1 MTKVFWSWQSD
12 RPGKTGR
19 HFVREALE
27 EAIAAILANSD
38 LEESQRDLH
47 LDHDRKGAS
56 GSPDLARLI
65 LDKIKASRIFV
76 ADVTNV
82 GQSDETG
89 DDGRPKFLMN
99 PNVAIELG
107 YALATIGDAGL
118 LMVMNEAHGG
128 RRTLPFD
135 LSHKAGPIFYNLNA
149 NAAKSE
155 IDSAK
160 RDLIQKLK
168 EAIRECAITSRGNE
182 AMVAVPPPFFP
193 MTPKNGLARF
203 RAKGETLGATETFP
217 LLLPGEEIALAEG
230 HALWLRVFPA
240 VDSGYHRWAPTL
252 RDLIRNH
259 FATLMMP
266 LGSYSST
273 YRFVTSA
280 DGFGMVSMLQQG
292 LAEAVT
298 FVFETGEVWGI
309 NAFVLDNNGI
319 RTKDQSAGIIP
330 FAHTAIVEA
339 FTNFTALLRRPMEV
353 PTPYRW
359 ILGMEN
365 LKGRQLVIP
374 ALNGGW
380 SNPMGRCLVNEIVEE
395 GSYEPNQSHYKCLR
409 PFFEK
414 LVSRCA
420 LDPSEIMKGYPN

>member
-19 HFVREALE
+19 HFVRDALE
-27 EAIAAILANSD
+27 DAIAAILSNSD
-38 LEESQRDLH
+38 LEESERDLH

-65 LDKIKASRIFV
+65 LEKIKASRIFV

-82 GQSDETG
+82 GRSDEVG
-89 DDGRPKFLMN
+89 DDGQPKFLMN

-135 LSHKAGPIFYNLNA
+135 LSHKAGPILYDLKA
-149 NAAKSE
+149 DATKSE
-155 IDSAK
+155 IDFVRK
-160 RDLIQKLK
+160 NLIQKLK
-168 EAIRECAITSRGNE
+168 EAIRECATFSLGNE
-182 AMVAVPPPFFP
+182 ATVAAPPPFVP
-193 MTPKNGLARF
+193 MAPKNGLARF
-203 RAKGETLGATETFP
+203 RAKHDALGTTQAFP
-217 LLLPGEEIALAEG
+217 LPGSEKDITLAEG
-230 HALWLRVFPA
+230 PAVWLRVFPA
-240 VDSGYHRWAPTL
+240 IDSDYHRWAPTL
-252 RDLIRNH
+252 RDSIRNQ
-259 FATLMMP
+259 FSTLVIP
-266 LGSYSST
+266 LGSYAST

-280 DGFGMVSMLQQG
+280 DGFGMASMLTEAT
-292 LAEAVT
+292 AEAVT

-309 NAFVLDNNGI
+309 NAFMLDNSGI
-319 RTKDQSAGIIP
+319 RATDQSTGIIP

-339 FTNFTALLRRPMEV
+339 FRNFTALLRRPMEV

-359 ILGMEN
+359 TLGMED
-365 LKGRQLVIP
+365 LKGRQLVVP
-374 ALNGGW
+374 TLNGAW
-380 SNPMGRCLVNEIVEE
+380 SNPMGHCLVSEIVEE
-395 GSYEPNQSHYKCLR
+395 GSYEPGQSHYKCLR

-420 LDPSEIMKGYPN
+420 LDPDEIMKGYPS

>member
-19 HFVREALE
+19 HFVRNALE
-27 EAIAAILANSD
+27 DAIAAILANSD

-65 LDKIKASRIFV
+65 LDKVKASRIFI

-82 GQSDETG
+82 GRSDETG
-89 DDGRPKFLMN
+89 DDGQPKFLMN

-135 LSHKAGPIFYNLNA
+135 LSHKAGPIFYNLKA
-149 NAAKSE
+149 DATKSE

-160 RDLIQKLK
+160 KDLVQKLK
-168 EAIRECAITSRGNE
+168 EAIRECAIVSRGNE
-182 AMVAVPPPFFP
+182 TMVAAPPPFIP
-193 MTPKNGLARF
+193 VTPKNGLARF
-203 RAKGETLGATETFP
+203 RAKGEALGATDAFP
-217 LLLPGEEIALAEG
+217 LPQSAEDIALAEG
-230 HALWLRVFPA
+230 PAVWLHVFPA

-252 RDLIRNH
+252 RDLIGNQ
-259 FATLMMP
+259 FTTLITP
-266 LGSYSST
+266 LVAYGST

-292 LAEAVT
+292 TAEAVT

-309 NAFVLDNNGI
+309 NAFMLDSSGI
-319 RTKDQSAGIIP
+319 RSKDQGAGIIP
-330 FAHTAIVEA
+330 FAHTQIVEV
-339 FTNFTALLRRPMEV
+339 FRNFTALLRRPMDV

-380 SNPMGRCLVNEIVEE
+380 SNPMGRCLVDEIVEE
-395 GSYEPNQSHYKCLR
+395 GSYEPDESHYKCLR

-420 LDPSEIMKGYPN
+420 LDPSELMKGYPN